1 MFVYSIYIFIPIF
14 IFVCDIRY
22 TYVIVYIEYL
32 ILSEV
37 CEKMLPTYFQI
48 FIFLLTRPFS

>member
-1 MFVYSIYIFIPIF
+1 MMN
-14 IFVCDIRY
+14 
-22 TYVIVYIEYL
+22 

-48 FIFLLTRPFS
+48 FIFFYHPTKFVKSPSALDAVRARSAKKTNKHESHNYQ